1 MSPRAAW
8 RLEGLGFKSVH
19 EYSAGVAD
27 WAAAGLPVEGTLA
40 EVSTIGEISRKDVP
54 VAEPQ
59 ERVGEVKAHAEA
71 DGWDTAIVINDRKIV
86 LGRLFK
92 SQLEADPQS
101 TVESIMKAGPSTFRP
116 NVSVLRWLNS

>member
-27 WAAAGLPVEGTLA
+27 WAAAGTSCRRGPFA
-40 EVSTIGEISRKDVP
+40 EVPTIGEISRKDVP

-71 DGWDTAIVINDRKIV
+71 DGWDTAIVINDQK
-86 LGRLFK
+86 
-92 SQLEADPQS
+92 
-101 TVESIMKAGPSTFRP
+101 
-116 NVSVLRWLNS
+116 